1 MSKIYYWPTL
11 ANEVWVDCNACP
23 ACMVAKPSKMLGK
36 ALVPEAKMSEILPM
50 EEVSI
55 DFFHT
60 SKGEMLA
67 FVDRASGYKKKF
79 DMRNMSTDLLIS
91 TLEKWFK
98 TVGYPHRIRSD
109 GGPAFRDKWERW
121 AKSKGIEP
129 QITSPYS
136 SSSNGLAEHGVK
148 EIKRL
153 WMKCEL
159 DNSDFDEAMF
169 VQNNTTRLNG
179 G

>member
-1 MSKIYYWPTL
+1 MRPSLIKFYHKAHLGARILTGHMSKIYYWPTL

-67 FVDRASGYKKKF
+67 FVD
-79 DMRNMSTDLLIS
+79 
-91 TLEKWFK
+91 
-98 TVGYPHRIRSD
+98 
-109 GGPAFRDKWERW
+109 
-121 AKSKGIEP
+121 
-129 QITSPYS
+129 
-136 SSSNGLAEHGVK
+136 
-148 EIKRL
+148 
-153 WMKCEL
+153 
-159 DNSDFDEAMF
+159 
-169 VQNNTTRLNG
+169 
-179 G
+179 